1 MAAAAW
7 LLAGCAPEPAST
19 TDTKIEDPGP
29 PPRMEDPRIIPIP
42 AIPAALHGC
51 WISDEPD
58 DPGGPGY
65 PDGGRVVIAAR
76 SFVRTSEGVPRRV
89 ATAEYVTRVTPTLIK
104 GLFSAPENG
113 GRATI
118 ATSLEI
124 GDGVDRPAGQLILR
138 EGDAGSYF
146 YSRCA
151 S

>member
-19 TDTKIEDPGP
+19 TDTNIEDPGP

-42 AIPAALHGC
+42 DIPAALRGC

-58 DPGGPGY
+58 EPGY

-76 SFVRTSEGVPRRV
+76 SFVHTGEGMPRRV
-89 ATAEYVTRVTPTLIK
+89 ATAEYVTRVTPTLIE

-113 GRATI
+113 SRATI
-118 ATSLEI
+118 ATSLK
-124 GDGVDRPAGQLILR
+124 
-138 EGDAGSYF
+138 
-146 YSRCA
+146 
-151 S
+151 